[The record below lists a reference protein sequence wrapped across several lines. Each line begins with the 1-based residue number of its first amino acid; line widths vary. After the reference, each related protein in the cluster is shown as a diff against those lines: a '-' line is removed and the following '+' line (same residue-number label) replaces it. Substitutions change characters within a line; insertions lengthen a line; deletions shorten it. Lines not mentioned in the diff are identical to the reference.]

1 MFSHSPHLL
10 CHVVGDVLNFN
21 SKNFAASIID
31 NLNIVVEDVSHSL
44 ITTTLFLQ
52 MIC

>member
-1 MFSHSPHLL
+1 L

-31 NLNIVVEDVSHSL
+31 NLNIIVAEDVSHSL